1 MKNTLI
7 VSLFSII
14 NLSTIQAQVGVG
26 TTNPHSSAILDVN
39 ASNKGFLLPRL
50 SITGK
55 ADNATV
61 SSPANGLIVY
71 NQNAA
76 GTGNNVVVANSLYFR
91 QNSSWEKFGSVT
103 EIGALAFGG
112 QFVLQTTTQQPFS
125 GNNLNNINGSSGTTA
140 DIPVTWDSSN
150 DVFLDNTNDIQL
162 TANGLN
168 FRINTAGQ
176 YRILANFSFDPKR
189 NENGDNT
196 NFSAVSFTIM
206 KSSNGN
212 TGPWTPVGGSTMPY
226 DNATTNGVQ
235 TIIIPRTILSFAQ
248 NDLIR
253 IVMSKPIAGQ
263 NYGAGSGIVS
273 KTSNDITKLVRI
285 RKIN

>member
-7 VSLFSII
+7 ISLFSIL

-26 TTNPHSSAILDVN
+26 TTTPHSSAILDVN

-76 GTGNNVVVANSLYFR
+76 GTGNNAVLSNSLYFR

-112 QFVLQTTTQQPFS
+112 QFVLQTVQQQTFS
-125 GNNLNNINGSSGTTA
+125 ENNLSSINGNA
-140 DIPVTWDSSN
+140 DIPVMWAN
-150 DVFLDNTNDIQL
+150 NNVFLDNTNDIQYVNN
-162 TANGLN
+162 TGN

-189 NENGDNT
+189 NDNGNNN

-206 KSSNGN
+206 KSSNNGS
-212 TGPWTPVGGSTMPY
+212 TWTPVGGSTMPY

-263 NYGAGSGIVS
+263 NYGTGSGIVS